1 MTVSENTLTIDLLGE
16 EAILLPQKAIYFPD
30 HRTLLLSDVHL
41 GKSSHFRREGLAL
54 PSSMYSSDLLK
65 LSNLLNE
72 YRPHK
77 VFILGDLFHIG
88 HKSDISVFIKWR
100 ETYNSTELI
109 LVKGNHDR
117 FEVKRADEF
126 GIDIVD
132 EYLFCKKFL
141 LRHFPDN
148 SDKTPVITI
157 HGHIHPAV
165 RIFGKGK
172 QSALLSCFHLSSNN
186 LVLPAFGEFTGR
198 HVISPERGDRIFAV
212 IEDGYHSIVEEVK

>member
-1 MTVSENTLTIDLLGE
+1 MTNTNSTLLIKLLGE
-16 EAILLPQKAIYFPD
+16 EVILLPQKAICFPE

-72 YRPHK
+72 YRPDK

-88 HKSDISVFIKWR
+88 HNSDINIFIKWR
-100 ETYNSTELI
+100 EVYSSTEI
-109 LVKGNHDR
+109 VLVKGNHDR
-117 FEVKRADEF
+117 FDFRRAEEF
-126 GIDIVD
+126 GISVVE
-132 EYLFCKKFL
+132 EYFFCRKFML
-141 LRHFPDN
+141 KHFPDN
-148 SDKTPVITI
+148 SDKTNDFVI

-165 RIFGKGK
+165 RVFGKGR
-172 QSALLSCFHLSSNN
+172 QSAMLSCFHLRPNN

-198 HVISPERGDRIFAV
+198 HVISPERGDRVFAV
-212 IEDGYHSIVEEVK
+212 IDDGINCNVKEVS